1 MAIGNGGSFLFDLR
15 SLGTI
20 DSASVYLGSIDSYN
34 FIDVFGR
41 DGSGNLDFSHSLL
54 TVGGANMPPSNG
66 DWYDGQTN
74 RRLMLNFAASDNV
87 GALLF
92 RSTGVA
98 CEWDSLGVASI
109 MTCRAIRARVRYR
122 SRRVGR

>member
-1 MAIGNGGSFLFDLR
+1 LRIAPAHSSGFGLYTGSYSGVAAAPAGDTSQYMAIGNGGSVLFDLR

-54 TVGGANMPPSNG
+54 TVGGA
-66 DWYDGQTN
+66 
-74 RRLMLNFAASDNV
+74 L
-87 GALLF
+87 
-92 RSTGVA
+92 
-98 CEWDSLGVASI
+98 
-109 MTCRAIRARVRYR
+109 R
-122 SRRVGR
+122 SRRNRLVFARP